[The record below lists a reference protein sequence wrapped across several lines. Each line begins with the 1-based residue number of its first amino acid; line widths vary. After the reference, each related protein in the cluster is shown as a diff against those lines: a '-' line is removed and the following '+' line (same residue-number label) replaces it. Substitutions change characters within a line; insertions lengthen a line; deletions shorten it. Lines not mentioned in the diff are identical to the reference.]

1 MKMMKRRKRKRR
13 KRKRRKKRRR
23 GTRRKRSQPRPSS
36 SISQSNLLLQFPREP
51 LIFVDESLDLFA
63 EKFFL
68 VFVRGDLLFEILD
81 LCVVFADER
90 RKETFV
96 WVIK

>member
-1 MKMMKRRKRKRR
+1 MRKRKRR
-13 KRKRRKKRRR
+13 KRKRRKKRRRGTR

-51 LIFVDESLDLFA
+51 LIFVDESLDSFA

-81 LCVVFADER
+81 MCVVFADER
-90 RKETFV
+90 REETFV
-96 WVIK
+96 WVII